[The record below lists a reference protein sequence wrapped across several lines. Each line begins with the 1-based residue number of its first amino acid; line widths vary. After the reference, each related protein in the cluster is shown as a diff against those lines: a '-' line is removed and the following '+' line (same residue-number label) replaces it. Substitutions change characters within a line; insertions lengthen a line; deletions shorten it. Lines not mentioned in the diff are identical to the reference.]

1 MSLSSG
7 DRSVFLIVQKKAV
20 HSEETTD
27 DVDEFG
33 DPIEDS
39 FTQPIEGDWEDHIKL
54 WVDFYPERAQER
66 NDAGTDVPVARY
78 RAEAD
83 MLDANGINTTH
94 RAKIEADAAS
104 DVDRL
109 FDITGVSPFTGDRKM
124 TRIMLQEQIGTVDF
138 Q

>member
-7 DRSVFLIVQKKAV
+7 DRSVFLIVQKKSV
-20 HSEETTD
+20 HSAATTN

-33 DPIEDS
+33 DPIEDD
-39 FTQPIEGDWEDHIKL
+39 FAQPIEGGWEDHISL
-54 WVDFYPERAQER
+54 WVDFYPERAQEQ

-83 MLDANGINTTH
+83 MLDANGIDTTH

-104 DVDRL
+104 DVERL